1 MIYQVAIKKS
11 KDGYNLISLD
21 RFIEMELAERT
32 ELILSGKVSF
42 LDEEGGLIDL
52 IDAVK
57 SLKEK

>member
-57 SLKEK
+57 SLKKK